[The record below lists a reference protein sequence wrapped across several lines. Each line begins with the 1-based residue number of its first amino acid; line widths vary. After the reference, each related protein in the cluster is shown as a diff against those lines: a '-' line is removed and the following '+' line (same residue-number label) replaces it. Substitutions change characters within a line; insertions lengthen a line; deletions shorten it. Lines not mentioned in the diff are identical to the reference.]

1 MTWHR
6 QKVKNLEYQR
16 KEKVEFNP
24 PRRRRNQR
32 AKKQSGT
39 SSKKSPE
46 DPKRLLLIVDRD
58 VVGRFAFC
66 VRALTSDGH
75 YLSILRHNAFAFANH
90 FPAFFVVNS
99 TVLGSMRFSAI
110 VSYGA
115 PQLAAIS

>member
-46 DPKRLLLIVDRD
+46 DPKRLLLIVDRATLL
-58 VVGRFAFC
+58 VASPFAF
-66 VRALTSDGH
+66 VPLLVMVITFPSFDTTRLPLLTTFPPSSW
-75 YLSILRHNAFAFANH
+75 SI
-90 FPAFFVVNS
+90 
-99 TVLGSMRFSAI
+99 
-110 VSYGA
+110 
-115 PQLAAIS
+115 PQC

>member
-39 SSKKSPE
+39 SSKKSPKI
-46 DPKRLLLIVDRD
+46 PN
-58 VVGRFAFC
+58 AYC
-66 VRALTSDGH
+66 
-75 YLSILRHNAFAFANH
+75 LS
-90 FPAFFVVNS
+90 
-99 TVLGSMRFSAI
+99 
-110 VSYGA
+110 
-115 PQLAAIS
+115 